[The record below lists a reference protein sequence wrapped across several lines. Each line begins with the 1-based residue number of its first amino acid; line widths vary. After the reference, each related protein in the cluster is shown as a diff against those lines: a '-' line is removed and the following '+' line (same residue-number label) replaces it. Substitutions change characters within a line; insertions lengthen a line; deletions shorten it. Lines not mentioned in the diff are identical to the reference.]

1 MYPKERFVE
10 ETENSNGV
18 NFEST
23 PVKHCRERKRERER
37 AVYGTFFNAWNSSSE
52 LINALL
58 DKLLRMLFW
67 EATSK
72 NNFCVIYVPRTKHY
86 SPSQVTF
93 PLRNFNSKLF
103 VVSGA
108 SPSKQGG
115 NSCSPQKLHP
125 CYLHINASTLHTCC
139 YGADEWERGSTVF
152 SSVFAVHWELWTC
165 SNCPLS
171 WLNALL

>member
-18 NFEST
+18 NFESR

-37 AVYGTFFNAWNSSSE
+37 EVYGTFFNAWNSSSE

-86 SPSQVTF
+86 SPSQLTF
-93 PLRNFNSKLF
+93 PL
-103 VVSGA
+103 
-108 SPSKQGG
+108 
-115 NSCSPQKLHP
+115 
-125 CYLHINASTLHTCC
+125 
-139 YGADEWERGSTVF
+139 
-152 SSVFAVHWELWTC
+152 
-165 SNCPLS
+165 
-171 WLNALL
+171 LLL